1 MINNNSYIKYE
12 IKKYITSNP
21 LTDKVWEAL
30 KFDED
35 LRKLTKNLNL
45 KEENQAYKNFIE
57 VNKLSEKIIPNT
69 TNKFSDNRIKRKY
82 LNKKIYELY
91 LEYAQK

>member
-1 MINNNSYIKYE
+1 MINNSYIKYE

-45 KEENQAYKNFIE
+45 KEENQAYKYFIE
-57 VNKLSEKIIPNT
+57 VNNLSDKFIPNT
-69 TNKFSDNRIKRKY
+69 SNKFKDKQIRRKY

-91 LEYAQK
+91 LEYTQK

>member
-1 MINNNSYIKYE
+1 MNDDYNVFYPV
-12 IKKYITSNP
+12 KKYITSNP

-45 KEENQAYKNFIE
+45 KEENQAYKYFIE
-57 VNKLSEKIIPNT
+57 VNNLSDKFIPNT
-69 TNKFSDNRIKRKY
+69 SNKFKDKQIRRKY

-91 LEYAQK
+91 IHYTEK